1 MRAASL
7 FSEDAIHVTLVYAL
21 CHRQPVHL
29 TYRRTLAN
37 DFPIFTSVEWLACL
51 QQRSAEGAFVPACHM
66 AELADKDF
74 VEGGQ
79 YLGSGAWSG
88 QYSR

>member
-1 MRAASL
+1 M
-7 FSEDAIHVTLVYAL
+7 
-21 CHRQPVHL
+21 
-29 TYRRTLAN
+29 
-37 DFPIFTSVEWLACL
+37 ACL
-51 QQRSAEGAFVPACHM
+51 SPAEVWKPFDASYEHHRDEYLTLLNIRTQLPVAEGAFVPACHM